1 MEQIKHVEENL
12 KIRNIRHV
20 GMDIVKSIAIL
31 SVIGVHFFLNTKFYT
46 TNLNNFNLFF
56 QTILQQLFL
65 ACIPLFLIST
75 GYLNNSVDIS
85 KKYFKKIVPILILY
99 ILYSIPAILYRA
111 HIKEIETSIPLWI
124 SLIFKFKGNRYSW
137 YIDLYIG
144 LFLLIPFLN
153 RMYNTLNSKKEKQ
166 TLIFILIMLT
176 SMVPL
181 VNGKI
186 IKQFYL
192 TTYWT
197 SIYPLTYFFVGKY
210 IKDFQPQI
218 KTHLN
223 VIYLLLIII
232 IQGSIEYYVASGE
245 VYKHFFTDYTSILR
259 LIQGCL
265 IFTLLYKANIKNE
278 FMHKH
283 ITNISMLTLDIY
295 LASFITDRI
304 VYKEILK
311 GFTFTQETYLYIM
324 IPLIIASFA
333 LAYIIA
339 IIRKKFIK
347 LR

>member
-1 MEQIKHVEENL
+1 MREISCIGKLIKIL
-12 KIRNIRHV
+12 KDVDKRFLLTILLET
-20 GMDIVKSIAIL
+20 IVF
-31 SVIGVHFFLNTKFYT
+31 SVIPFVQLLL
-46 TNLNNFNLFF
+46 TN
-56 QTILQQLFL
+56 QS
-65 ACIPLFLIST
+65 ISMLT
-75 GYLNNSVDIS
+75 MGSNY
-85 KKYFKKIVPILILY
+85 KAY
-99 ILYSIPAILYRA
+99 
-111 HIKEIETSIPLWI
+111 
-124 SLIFKFKGNRYSW
+124 
-137 YIDLYIG
+137 
-144 LFLLIPFLN
+144 LLIPFLN

-192 TTYWT
+192 PTYWT